1 MVEKTGKQLG
11 GSDQIPDDPLLWP
24 FAAARLAMDA
34 CFWWAE
40 RGSPASDESALPWTT
55 PNTVALELATM
66 RLRDCTRARTGQPAL
81 VCAPYAL
88 HRALIADF
96 APGHSVV
103 QSLQNGGVDRVYLA
117 DWRSATPDMRY
128 LSIDSYLGD
137 LNVAVDEIGAPVDL
151 VGLCQG
157 GWLSL
162 LYAARF
168 PAKVRRLVLVGAP
181 VDLSIDSELSR
192 LARNAPGMVYD
203 QLVARGGGNVS
214 GEEMLR
220 FWSKAPGRDDIA
232 VALQR
237 DVTDE
242 EGAAL
247 LARFDRWNDETL
259 NLPGTYYLEIVNRIF
274 RENQIAAGN
283 FVALGRAI
291 DLKDV
296 KAPVFL
302 LAGLD
307 DEVVPAVQALATAA
321 LVGTPPA
328 FVAAASEPSNHL
340 GLFMGAR
347 THAHAWPRIAEWL
360 RDDVPASWPAL
371 PDFPRRWGGE
381 HANPLCMTA
390 DDLHGARPMG
400 YI

>member
-1 MVEKTGKQLG
+1 MVETRSKRQG
-11 GSDQIPDDPLLWP
+11 GPVHAPDDPLLWP
-24 FAAARLAMDA
+24 FAAARLTMDA
-34 CFWWAE
+34 CFWWLE
-40 RGSPASDESALPWTT
+40 RGPPEQDASNLPWTT

-66 RLRDCTRARTGQPAL
+66 RLRDCTRARSGQPAL

-103 QSLQNGGVDRVYLA
+103 QSLQSGGVDRVYLT
-117 DWRSATPDMRY
+117 DWRSASSDMRY

-137 LNVAVDEIGAPVDL
+137 LNVAIDEIGAPVDL

-181 VDLSIDSELSR
+181 VDLSIHSTLSQLVR
-192 LARNAPGMVYD
+192 STPETVYQ

-220 FWSKAPGRDDIA
+220 LWSKTPSRDDIA
-232 VALQR
+232 TALQK
-237 DVTDE
+237 DVLDE

-247 LARFDRWNDETL
+247 LARFDRWNSETL
-259 NLPGTYYLEIVNRIF
+259 DLPGTYYLEIVNRIF
-274 RENQIAAGN
+274 RDNLIAGGN
-283 FVALGRAI
+283 FTALGRKV

-296 KAPVFL
+296 KVPVFL

-307 DEVVPAVQALATAA
+307 DDVVPAAQALATAA
-321 LVGTPPA
+321 LLGTPPA
-328 FVAAASEPSNHL
+328 YIAAVSEPCNHL

-347 THAHAWPRIAEWL
+347 THADAWPRIAEWL
-360 RDDVPASWPAL
+360 
-371 PDFPRRWGGE
+371 
-381 HANPLCMTA
+381 N
-390 DDLHGARPMG
+390 DDLSGALARRA
-400 YI
+400 

>member
-1 MVEKTGKQLG
+1 MAEKTGKQLRAPG
-11 GSDQIPDDPLLWP
+11 QVPGDPVLWP
-24 FAAARLAMDA
+24 FAAAQLAMNA
-34 CFWWAE
+34 WFGWLE
-40 RGSPASDESALPWTT
+40 RDPPEQADSSLPWTT
-55 PNTVALELATM
+55 ANSVALELATM
-66 RLRDCTRARTGQPAL
+66 RLRDCTRTRSGQPAL

-103 QSLQNGGVDRVYLA
+103 QSLQNGGIDRIYLA
-117 DWRSATPDMRY
+117 DWRSATPEMRY

-137 LNVAVDEIGAPVDL
+137 LNVAIDEIGAPVDL

-181 VDLSIDSELSR
+181 VDLSIESR
-192 LARNAPGMVYD
+192 LSQLARDAPEMVYD

-220 FWSKAPGRDDIA
+220 VWSKAPTRDDIA
-232 VALQR
+232 AALQV
-237 DVTDE
+237 DLAA
-242 EGAAL
+242 EGSATL
-247 LARFDRWNDETL
+247 LARFERWNAETL
-259 NLPGTYYLEIVNRIF
+259 NLPGAYYLEIVNRIF
-274 RENQIAAGN
+274 RENRIANGQ
-283 FVALGRAI
+283 FTALGRVI
-291 DLKDV
+291 DLKHV

-307 DEVVPAVQALATAA
+307 DDVVPAAQALATAG
-321 LVGTPPA
+321 LLGTPPA
-328 FVAAASEPSNHL
+328 FIATASEPSNHL

-347 THAHAWPRIAEWL
+347 THAHAWPQIAEWL
-360 RDDVPASWPAL
+360 R
-371 PDFPRRWGGE
+371 G
-381 HANPLCMTA
+381 
-390 DDLHGARPMG
+390 DLSGVLARSA
-400 YI
+400 

>member
-1 MVEKTGKQLG
+1 MVEKTGKRLG
-11 GSDQIPDDPLLWP
+11 GPDHAPDDQMLWP
-24 FAAARLAMDA
+24 FAAAQFAIDA
-34 CFWWAE
+34 CFWWLE
-40 RGSPASDESALPWTT
+40 RGPAEQDDSSQPWTT
-55 PNTVALELATM
+55 PSAVALDLATM
-66 RLRDCTRARTGQPAL
+66 RLRDCTRRRSGQPAL

-96 APGHSVV
+96 ASGHSVV
-103 QSLQNGGVDRVYLA
+103 QSLQEGGIERVYLT

-151 VGLCQG
+151 IGLCQG

-181 VDLSIDSELSR
+181 VDLSIGSALSQ
-192 LARNAPGMVYD
+192 LARNAPEAVYD

-214 GEEMLR
+214 GEEMRR
-220 FWSKAPGRDDIA
+220 FWSKAPNQDDIA
-232 VALQR
+232 AALQQNLS
-237 DVTDE
+237 DD

-247 LARFDRWNDETL
+247 LARFERWNTETL
-259 NLPGTYYLEIVNRIF
+259 NLPGTYYLEIVNWIF
-274 RENQIAAGN
+274 RENRIASGS
-283 FVALGRAI
+283 FTALGREVH
-291 DLKDV
+291 LKDV

-307 DEVVPAVQALATAA
+307 DDVVPATQALATAD
-321 LVGTPPA
+321 LLGTPPA
-328 FVAAASEPSNHL
+328 FIAAASEPSNHL

-347 THAHAWPRIAEWL
+347 THAQAWPRIAKWL
-360 RDDVPASWPAL
+360 RNDLSGAL
-371 PDFPRRWGGE
+371 
-381 HANPLCMTA
+381 
-390 DDLHGARPMG
+390 ARSA
-400 YI
+400 

>member
-1 MVEKTGKQLG
+1 
-11 GSDQIPDDPLLWP
+11 
-24 FAAARLAMDA
+24 
-34 CFWWAE
+34 
-40 RGSPASDESALPWTT
+40 
-55 PNTVALELATM
+55 VALELATM
-66 RLRDCTRARTGQPAL
+66 RLRDCSRTRSGQPAL

-103 QSLQNGGVDRVYLA
+103 QSLQNGGIDRVCLT
-117 DWRSATPDMRY
+117 DWRSASPDMRY

-181 VDLSIDSELSR
+181 VDLSVESRLSQ
-192 LARNAPGMVYD
+192 LARNAPEMVYD

-220 FWSKAPGRDDIA
+220 VWSKAPSHDDIA
-232 VALQR
+232 AALQI
-237 DVTDE
+237 DLSDE

-247 LARFDRWNDETL
+247 LARFERWNTETL
-259 NLPGTYYLEIVNRIF
+259 NLPGAYYLQIVNWIF
-274 RENQIAAGN
+274 RENRIASGN
-283 FVALGRAI
+283 FTALGRAI

-296 KAPVFL
+296 KSPIFL

-307 DEVVPAVQALATAA
+307 DDVVPAVQALATAG
-321 LVGTPPA
+321 LIGTPPA

-340 GLFMGAR
+340 GLFIGAK
-347 THAHAWPRIAEWL
+347 THAHAWPGVAKWL
-360 RDDVPASWPAL
+360 RS
-371 PDFPRRWGGE
+371 
-381 HANPLCMTA
+381 
-390 DDLHGARPMG
+390 DLAGAMARSA
-400 YI
+400 

>member
-1 MVEKTGKQLG
+1 MAAKTGKQPNG
-11 GSDQIPDDPLLWP
+11 PGHVPEDPLLWP

-34 CFWWAE
+34 WFGWLDRAPAE
-40 RGSPASDESALPWTT
+40 QGDSSLPWTT
-55 PNTVALELATM
+55 PSSVALELATM
-66 RLRDCTRARTGQPAL
+66 RLRDCTRTGAGQPAL

-103 QSLQNGGVDRVYLA
+103 QSLQNGGIDRIYLA
-117 DWRSATPDMRY
+117 DWRSATPEMRY
-128 LSIDSYLGD
+128 LSIDSYLAD
-137 LNVAVDEIGAPVDL
+137 LNVAIDEIGAPVDL

-181 VDLSIDSELSR
+181 VDLSTESALSR
-192 LARNAPGMVYD
+192 LARNAPEMVYD

-220 FWSKAPGRDDIA
+220 VWSKAPSREDI
-232 VALQR
+232 VTALQR
-237 DVTDE
+237 ELFGE

-247 LARFDRWNDETL
+247 LARFERWNAETL
-259 NLPGTYYLEIVNRIF
+259 NLPGAYYLEIINWIF
-274 RENQIAAGN
+274 RENRIASGQ
-283 FVALGRAI
+283 FTALGRVI
-291 DLKDV
+291 DLKHV

-307 DEVVPAVQALATAA
+307 DDVVPAAQALATAG
-321 LVGTPPA
+321 LLGTPPA
-328 FVAAASEPSNHL
+328 FIAAASEPSNHL

-347 THAHAWPRIAEWL
+347 THAHAWPRIAGWL
-360 RDDVPASWPAL
+360 R
-371 PDFPRRWGGE
+371 G
-381 HANPLCMTA
+381 
-390 DDLHGARPMG
+390 DLSGVLARSA
-400 YI
+400 

>member
-1 MVEKTGKQLG
+1 ME
-11 GSDQIPDDPLLWP
+11 
-24 FAAARLAMDA
+24 
-34 CFWWAE
+34 
-40 RGSPASDESALPWTT
+40 PADSSLSWTT
-55 PNTVALELATM
+55 PGTGVLELATM
-66 RLRDCTRARTGQPAL
+66 RLRDCSRARSGQPAL

-103 QSLQNGGVDRVYLA
+103 QSLQNGGVERVHLT

-128 LSIDSYLGD
+128 LSIDSYLSD

-181 VDLSIDSELSR
+181 VDVSIDSAMAR

-214 GEEMLR
+214 GKEMLR
-220 FWSKAPGRDDIA
+220 VWSKAPSREDIA
-232 VALQR
+232 AALQR
-237 DVTDE
+237 ELTDE

-247 LARFDRWNDETL
+247 LARFEQWNVEPLD
-259 NLPGTYYLEIVNRIF
+259 LPGAYYLEIVNRIF
-274 RENQIAAGN
+274 RENQIAGGN
-283 FVALGRAI
+283 FTALGRRI

-296 KAPVFL
+296 KAPIFL

-307 DEVVPAVQALATAA
+307 DEVVPAPQALATAA

-328 FVAAASEPSNHL
+328 FIAAASEPSNHL

-347 THAHAWPRIAEWL
+347 THAQAWPRIASWL
-360 RDDVPASWPAL
+360 RDDLSGVLVRSA
-371 PDFPRRWGGE
+371 
-381 HANPLCMTA
+381 
-390 DDLHGARPMG
+390 
-400 YI
+400 

>member
-1 MVEKTGKQLG
+1 MVDKTAKPPRRSAQAH
-11 GSDQIPDDPLLWP
+11 DDPRLWP
-24 FAAARLAMDA
+24 FAAAQLAMDA
-34 CFWWAE
+34 CFWWLE
-40 RGSPASDESALPWTT
+40 RAPEQQGDSSLPWTT
-55 PNTVALELATM
+55 PSRVALELATM
-66 RLRDCTRARTGQPAL
+66 DLRDCSQTRSGQPAL

-103 QSLQNGGVDRVYLA
+103 QSLQNGGIDRIYLT

-137 LNVAVDEIGAPVDL
+137 LNVAIDEIGAPVDL

-181 VDLSIDSELSR
+181 VDLSIESSLSR
-192 LARNAPGMVYD
+192 LSRNAPELVYD

-220 FWSKAPGRDDIA
+220 FWSKTPDNDDIRT
-232 VALQR
+232 ALQR
-237 DVTDE
+237 DLSDE
-242 EGAAL
+242 QGSEL
-247 LARFDRWNDETL
+247 LARFDRWNTETL
-259 NLPGTYYLEIVNRIF
+259 NLPGTYYLEIVNAIF
-274 RENQIAAGN
+274 RENRIAEGR
-283 FVALGRAI
+283 FVALGRPI

-296 KAPVFL
+296 KAPIFL

-307 DEVVPAVQALATAA
+307 DDVVPATQALATAG

-347 THAHAWPRIAEWL
+347 THAHAWPRIAGWL
-360 RDDVPASWPAL
+360 RGDL
-371 PDFPRRWGGE
+371 PGV
-381 HANPLCMTA
+381 L
-390 DDLHGARPMG
+390 ARSA
-400 YI
+400 

>member
-1 MVEKTGKQLG
+1 MAEKTGKQPRAPG
-11 GSDQIPDDPLLWP
+11 QVPGDPVLWP
-24 FAAARLAMDA
+24 FAAAQFAMDA
-34 CFWWAE
+34 WFGWLE
-40 RGSPASDESALPWTT
+40 RDPPEQTDSRLPWTT
-55 PNTVALELATM
+55 ANFVALELATM
-66 RLRDCTRARTGQPAL
+66 RLRDCTRTRSGQPAL

-103 QSLQNGGVDRVYLA
+103 QSLQNGGIDRIYLT
-117 DWRSATPDMRY
+117 DWRSSAPHMRY

-137 LNVAVDEIGAPVDL
+137 LNVAIDEIGAPVDL

-181 VDLSIDSELSR
+181 VDLSIESR
-192 LARNAPGMVYD
+192 LSQLARDAPEMVYD

-220 FWSKAPGRDDIA
+220 VWSKAPTRDDIA
-232 VALQR
+232 AALQV
-237 DVTDE
+237 DL
-242 EGAAL
+242 AAKGSATL
-247 LARFDRWNDETL
+247 LARFERWNAETL
-259 NLPGTYYLEIVNRIF
+259 NLPGAYYLEIVNWIF
-274 RENQIAAGN
+274 RENRIANGQ
-283 FVALGRAI
+283 FTALGRVI

-307 DEVVPAVQALATAA
+307 DDVVPAAQALATAG
-321 LVGTPPA
+321 LLGTPPA
-328 FVAAASEPSNHL
+328 FIAAASEPSNHL

-347 THAHAWPRIAEWL
+347 THAHAWPGIADWL
-360 RDDVPASWPAL
+360 R
-371 PDFPRRWGGE
+371 G
-381 HANPLCMTA
+381 
-390 DDLHGARPMG
+390 DLSGVLARSA
-400 YI
+400 

>member
-1 MVEKTGKQLG
+1 MVEKTGKQPRG
-11 GSDQIPDDPLLWP
+11 PGHAPDDPLLWP
-24 FAAARLAMDA
+24 FAAAQLAMDA
-34 CFWWAE
+34 CFWWLE
-40 RGSPASDESALPWTT
+40 RGAAEQGESSLPWTT
-55 PNTVALELATM
+55 PSTVALELVTM
-66 RLRDCTRARTGQPAL
+66 RLRDFTQTRSGQPAL

-103 QSLQNGGVDRVYLA
+103 QSLQNGGIDRVYLT
-117 DWRSATPDMRY
+117 DWQSATPEMRY
-128 LSIDSYLGD
+128 LSIDSYLTD
-137 LNVAVDEIGAPVDL
+137 LNVAIDEIGAPVDL

-181 VDLSIDSELSR
+181 VDLSIDSALSR
-192 LARNAPGMVYD
+192 LARNAPELVYD

-220 FWSKAPGRDDIA
+220 FWSKSPDSDGIE

-237 DVTDE
+237 RLSDE
-242 EGAAL
+242 EGASL
-247 LARFDRWNDETL
+247 LARFDRWNTETL
-259 NLPGTYYLEIVNRIF
+259 DLPGTYYLQIVNWIF
-274 RENQIAAGN
+274 RENRIAGGQ
-283 FVALGRAI
+283 FVALGRPV

-307 DEVVPAVQALATAA
+307 DDVVPAVQALATAG

-328 FVAAASEPSNHL
+328 FIAAASEPSNHL

-347 THAHAWPRIAEWL
+347 THVHAWPRIAEWL
-360 RDDVPASWPAL
+360 R
-371 PDFPRRWGGE
+371 
-381 HANPLCMTA
+381 N
-390 DDLHGARPMG
+390 DLSGVLARSA
-400 YI
+400 

>member
-1 MVEKTGKQLG
+1 MVEKIGKQPG
-11 GSDQIPDDPLLWP
+11 GPDRAREEPLLWP

-34 CFWWAE
+34 CFWWIE
-40 RGSPASDESALPWTT
+40 RGRAEQDEGNLPWTT
-55 PNTVALELATM
+55 PNSVALELATM
-66 RLRDCTRARTGQPAL
+66 QLRDCSQTQSGQPVL
-81 VCAPYAL
+81 VCAPCAL
-88 HRALIADF
+88 HRAQIADF

-103 QSLQNGGVDRVYLA
+103 GALKDGGIDRIYLT
-117 DWRSATPDMRY
+117 DWRSATPGMRY

-137 LNVAVDEIGAPVDL
+137 LNIAIDEIGAPADL

-181 VDLSIDSELSR
+181 VDLSIDSSLSR
-192 LARNAPGMVYD
+192 LTRNAPEMVYD

-214 GEEMLR
+214 GGEMLR
-220 FWSKAPGRDDIA
+220 LWSKAPNHDDIVA
-232 VALQR
+232 ALQR
-237 DVTDE
+237 DLSNE

-247 LARFDRWNDETL
+247 LARFDRWNAETL

-274 RENQIAAGN
+274 RENQIAGGS
-283 FVALGRAI
+283 FVALGRTV

-307 DEVVPAVQALATAA
+307 DDVVPAAQALATAG
-321 LVGTPPA
+321 LLGTPPA
-328 FVAAASEPSNHL
+328 FIAAASEPSNHL

-347 THAHAWPRIAEWL
+347 THAHAWPRIAAWL
-360 RDDVPASWPAL
+360 RDDLSGVL
-371 PDFPRRWGGE
+371 
-381 HANPLCMTA
+381 
-390 DDLHGARPMG
+390 ARSA
-400 YI
+400 

>member
-1 MVEKTGKQLG
+1 MAEKTGKQLRAPG
-11 GSDQIPDDPLLWP
+11 QVPGDPVLWP
-24 FAAARLAMDA
+24 FAAAQLAMDA
-34 CFWWAE
+34 WFGWLE
-40 RGSPASDESALPWTT
+40 RGPPEQADSSLPWTT
-55 PNTVALELATM
+55 ANSVALELATM
-66 RLRDCTRARTGQPAL
+66 RLRDCTRTRSGQPAL

-103 QSLQNGGVDRVYLA
+103 QSLQNGGIDRIYLA
-117 DWRSATPDMRY
+117 DWRSATPEMRY
-128 LSIDSYLGD
+128 LSIDCYLGD
-137 LNVAVDEIGAPVDL
+137 LNVAIDEIGAPVDL

-181 VDLSIDSELSR
+181 VDLSIESR
-192 LARNAPGMVYD
+192 LSQLARDAPEMVYD

-220 FWSKAPGRDDIA
+220 VWSKAPTRDDIA
-232 VALQR
+232 AALQV
-237 DVTDE
+237 DLAA
-242 EGAAL
+242 EGSATL
-247 LARFDRWNDETL
+247 LARFERWNAETL
-259 NLPGTYYLEIVNRIF
+259 NLPGAYYLEIVNRIF
-274 RENQIAAGN
+274 RENRIANGQ
-283 FVALGRAI
+283 FTALGRVI
-291 DLKDV
+291 DLKHV

-307 DEVVPAVQALATAA
+307 DDVVPAAQALATAG
-321 LVGTPPA
+321 LLGTPPA

-347 THAHAWPRIAEWL
+347 THAHAWPQIAEWL
-360 RDDVPASWPAL
+360 R
-371 PDFPRRWGGE
+371 G
-381 HANPLCMTA
+381 
-390 DDLHGARPMG
+390 DLSNVLARSA
-400 YI
+400 

>member
-1 MVEKTGKQLG
+1 MVDKTAKPPRGPGQA
-11 GSDQIPDDPLLWP
+11 PDDPRLWP
-24 FAAARLAMDA
+24 FAAAQFAMDA
-34 CFWWAE
+34 CFWWLE
-40 RGSPASDESALPWTT
+40 RAPEKQGDSSLPWTT
-55 PNTVALELATM
+55 PSRVALELATM
-66 RLRDCTRARTGQPAL
+66 RLRDCSQTRSGQPAL

-103 QSLQNGGVDRVYLA
+103 QSLQNGGIDRVYLT

-128 LSIDSYLGD
+128 LSIDSYLSD
-137 LNVAVDEIGAPVDL
+137 LNVAIDEIGAPVDL

-168 PAKVRRLVLVGAP
+168 PAKVRRVVLVGAP
-181 VDLSIDSELSR
+181 VDLSIESSLSR
-192 LARNAPGMVYD
+192 LARNAPELVYD

-220 FWSKAPGRDDIA
+220 FWSKAPDHDAIVA
-232 VALQR
+232 ALQR
-237 DVTDE
+237 DLSDE
-242 EGAAL
+242 QGTEL
-247 LARFDRWNDETL
+247 LARFDHWNAETL
-259 NLPGTYYLEIVNRIF
+259 NLPGTYYLEIVNAIF
-274 RENQIAAGN
+274 RKNRIAEGS
-283 FVALGRAI
+283 FVALGRPI

-296 KAPVFL
+296 RAPIFL

-307 DEVVPAVQALATAA
+307 DDVVPATQALATAG

-328 FVAAASEPSNHL
+328 FIAAASEPSNHL

-347 THAHAWPRIAEWL
+347 THAHAWPRIAGWL
-360 RDDVPASWPAL
+360 RSDL
-371 PDFPRRWGGE
+371 PGV
-381 HANPLCMTA
+381 L
-390 DDLHGARPMG
+390 ARSA
-400 YI
+400 

>member
-1 MVEKTGKQLG
+1 MAAKTGKQLG
-11 GSDQIPDDPLLWP
+11 GPDHVPGDPLLWP

-34 CFWWAE
+34 WFGWME
-40 RGSPASDESALPWTT
+40 RGPDESADSSLPWTT

-66 RLRDCTRARTGQPAL
+66 HLRDCTKDRSGQPAL

-103 QSLQNGGVDRVYLA
+103 QSLQNGGIDRVYLT

-128 LSIDSYLGD
+128 LSIDSYLAD
-137 LNVAVDEIGAPVDL
+137 LNVAIDEIGVPVDL

-181 VDLSIDSELSR
+181 VDLSIDSSLSR
-192 LARNAPGMVYD
+192 LARNAPEMVYD

-220 FWSKAPGRDDIA
+220 FWSRTPSREDIA
-232 VALQR
+232 AALQ
-237 DVTDE
+237 VGLSDE
-242 EGAAL
+242 EGGAL
-247 LARFDRWNDETL
+247 LARFDQWNVETL
-259 NLPGTYYLEIVNRIF
+259 DLPGTYYLEIVNRIF
-274 RENQIAAGN
+274 RENQIAGGN

-296 KAPVFL
+296 KAPIFL

-307 DEVVPAVQALATAA
+307 DEVVPVTQALATAG

-328 FVAAASEPSNHL
+328 FIAAASEPSNHL

-347 THAHAWPRIAEWL
+347 THAHAWPRIAQWL
-360 RDDVPASWPAL
+360 RDDLTGVL
-371 PDFPRRWGGE
+371 
-381 HANPLCMTA
+381 
-390 DDLHGARPMG
+390 ARSA
-400 YI
+400 

>member
-1 MVEKTGKQLG
+1 MAEKAGRQKG
-11 GSDQIPDDPLLWP
+11 GADHVANDPLLWP
-24 FAAARLAMDA
+24 FAAARVAMDA
-34 CFWWAE
+34 CFWWME
-40 RGSPASDESALPWTT
+40 RGAAELTDSRLPWTT
-55 PNTVALELATM
+55 PSTVALELSTV
-66 RLRDCTRARTGQPAL
+66 RLRDCSRARAGQPAL

-103 QSLQNGGVDRVYLA
+103 QSLQSGGVDRVYLT
-117 DWRSATPDMRY
+117 DWRSATSDMRY
-128 LSIDSYLGD
+128 LSIDSYLAD
-137 LNVAVDEIGAPVDL
+137 LNVAIDEIGAPVDL

-181 VDLSIDSELSR
+181 VDLSIDSAMAR

-214 GEEMLR
+214 GKEMLR
-220 FWSKAPGRDDIA
+220 VWSKTPSREDIA

-237 DVTDE
+237 QLSDE

-247 LARFDRWNDETL
+247 LARFEQWNSEPLD
-259 NLPGTYYLEIVNRIF
+259 LPGTYYLEIVNWIF
-274 RENQIAAGN
+274 RENRIAGGD
-283 FVALGRAI
+283 FVALGRRI

-296 KAPVFL
+296 RAPIFL

-307 DEVVPAVQALATAA
+307 DDVVPAAQALATAR

-328 FVAAASEPSNHL
+328 FIAAASEPSNHL

-347 THAHAWPRIAEWL
+347 THAQAWPRIADWL
-360 RDDVPASWPAL
+360 RDDLSGV
-371 PDFPRRWGGE
+371 
-381 HANPLCMTA
+381 M
-390 DDLHGARPMG
+390 ARSA
-400 YI
+400 

>member
-1 MVEKTGKQLG
+1 MVEKGGKKRPG
-11 GSDQIPDDPLLWP
+11 GPDHAPDDPLLWP

-34 CFWWAE
+34 CFWWLE
-40 RGSPASDESALPWTT
+40 RAPPEPGESHLPWTT
-55 PNTVALELATM
+55 PNAIALELATM
-66 RLRDCTRARTGQPAL
+66 RLRDCARTRTGQPAL

-103 QSLQNGGVDRVYLA
+103 QSLQQGGIDRVYLT
-117 DWRSATPDMRY
+117 DWRSASSEMRY
-128 LSIDSYLGD
+128 LSIDSYLSD

-181 VDLSIDSELSR
+181 VDLSIDSALSELVRST
-192 LARNAPGMVYD
+192 PETVYD

-220 FWSKAPGRDDIA
+220 FWSKAPSRDDIA
-232 VALQR
+232 TALQ
-237 DVTDE
+237 TDISDE
-242 EGAAL
+242 AGAAL
-247 LARFDRWNDETL
+247 LARFDRWNSEPLD
-259 NLPGTYYLEIVNRIF
+259 LPGTYYLEIVNRIF
-274 RENQIAAGN
+274 RDNRIAGGA
-283 FVALGRAI
+283 FTTLGRKI

-307 DEVVPAVQALATAA
+307 DDVVPAAQALATAA
-321 LVGTPPA
+321 LLGTSPA
-328 FVAAASEPSNHL
+328 FIATASEPCNHL

-347 THAHAWPRIAEWL
+347 THAHAWPRIAGWL
-360 RDDVPASWPAL
+360 
-371 PDFPRRWGGE
+371 
-381 HANPLCMTA
+381 N
-390 DDLHGARPMG
+390 DDLSGALARSA
-400 YI
+400 

>member
-1 MVEKTGKQLG
+1 
-11 GSDQIPDDPLLWP
+11 
-24 FAAARLAMDA
+24 
-34 CFWWAE
+34 
-40 RGSPASDESALPWTT
+40 
-55 PNTVALELATM
+55 M
-66 RLRDCTRARTGQPAL
+66 RLRDCSRARVGSPAL

-103 QSLQNGGVDRVYLA
+103 ESLQKGGVDRVYLT

-128 LSIDSYLGD
+128 LSIDSYLSD
-137 LNVAVDEIGAPVDL
+137 LNVAVDEIGTPVDL

-168 PAKVRRLVLVGAP
+168 PAKVRRLVLAGAP
-181 VDLSIDSELSR
+181 VDLSIDSAMSR

-214 GEEMLR
+214 GKEMLR
-220 FWSKAPGRDDIA
+220 VWSRTPSREDIA
-232 VALQR
+232 VALQKELA
-237 DVTDE
+237 DE

-247 LARFDRWNDETL
+247 LARFDQWNLEPLD
-259 NLPGTYYLEIVNRIF
+259 LPGTYYLQIVNWIF
-274 RENQIAAGN
+274 RENRIAGGN
-283 FVALGRAI
+283 FAALGRRI

-296 KAPVFL
+296 KAPIFL

-307 DEVVPAVQALATAA
+307 DEVVPATQALATAG

-328 FVAAASEPSNHL
+328 FIAAASEPSNHL

-347 THAHAWPRIAEWL
+347 THAQAWPRIADWL
-360 RDDVPASWPAL
+360 RDDLSGAL
-371 PDFPRRWGGE
+371 
-381 HANPLCMTA
+381 
-390 DDLHGARPMG
+390 ARSA
-400 YI
+400 

>member
-1 MVEKTGKQLG
+1 MVVQKSGQRPGEAKRV
-11 GSDQIPDDPLLWP
+11 PDDALLWP

-34 CFWWAE
+34 CFWWLERDPAE
-40 RGSPASDESALPWTT
+40 QGEGELPWTT
-55 PNTVALELATM
+55 PGITALELATM
-66 RLRDCTRARTGQPAL
+66 RLRDCSRTRSGQPAL

-103 QSLQNGGVDRVYLA
+103 QSLQQGGIERIYLT

-168 PAKVRRLVLVGAP
+168 PAKVRRLVLAGAP
-181 VDLSIDSELSR
+181 VDLSVESR
-192 LARNAPGMVYD
+192 LSQLARHAPETVYD

-214 GEEMLR
+214 GEEMLHV
-220 FWSKAPGRDDIA
+220 WSKRPDRDDIA
-232 VALQR
+232 AALQK
-237 DVTDE
+237 DLSDE

-247 LARFDRWNDETL
+247 LARFDRWNTETL
-259 NLPGTYYLEIVNRIF
+259 DLPGTYYLQIVNWIF
-274 RENQIAAGN
+274 RENRIATGN
-283 FVALGRAI
+283 FAALGRGI
-291 DLKDV
+291 GLKDV
-296 KAPVFL
+296 KSPIFL

-307 DEVVPAVQALATAA
+307 DDVVPAVQAFATAN
-321 LVGTPPA
+321 LIGTPPA
-328 FVAAASEPSNHL
+328 FVAAASEPSDHL

-347 THAHAWPRIAEWL
+347 THAHAWPRIADWL
-360 RDDVPASWPAL
+360 R
-371 PDFPRRWGGE
+371 
-381 HANPLCMTA
+381 N
-390 DDLHGARPMG
+390 DLSSVLARSA
-400 YI
+400 

>member
-1 MVEKTGKQLG
+1 MAEKTGKQWRTPG
-11 GSDQIPDDPLLWP
+11 PAPDDPLLWP

-34 CFWWAE
+34 CFWWLE
-40 RGSPASDESALPWTT
+40 RGPPGLDDSCLAWNT
-55 PNTVALELATM
+55 PNRVALELATM
-66 RLRDCTRARTGQPAL
+66 RLRDCTRTKSGRPAL

-103 QSLQNGGVDRVYLA
+103 QSLQNGGIDRIYLT
-117 DWRSATPDMRY
+117 DWRSATPHMRY

-137 LNVAVDEIGAPVDL
+137 LNVAIDEIGAPVDL

-162 LYAARF
+162 LYAARY

-181 VDLSIDSELSR
+181 VDLSIESSLSELV
-192 LARNAPGMVYD
+192 RNTPATVYD
-203 QLVARGGGNVS
+203 QLVSRGGGNVS

-220 FWSKAPGRDDIA
+220 VWSKAPSRDDIA
-232 VALQR
+232 TALQ
-237 DVTDE
+237 TDLSDD

-247 LARFDRWNDETL
+247 LARFERWNSETL
-259 NLPGTYYLEIVNRIF
+259 NLPGAYYLEIVNGIF
-274 RENQIAAGN
+274 RENRIASGQ
-283 FVALGRAI
+283 FTALGRAI

-296 KAPVFL
+296 KVPLFL

-307 DEVVPAVQALATAA
+307 DDVVPAAQALATAG

-328 FVAAASEPSNHL
+328 FITAASVPSNHL

-360 RDDVPASWPAL
+360 RGNLSGML
-371 PDFPRRWGGE
+371 
-381 HANPLCMTA
+381 
-390 DDLHGARPMG
+390 ARSA
-400 YI
+400 

>member
-1 MVEKTGKQLG
+1 MVEKTGKPPSG
-11 GSDQIPDDPLLWP
+11 PGHVPDDPLLWP

-34 CFWWAE
+34 CFWWLE
-40 RGSPASDESALPWTT
+40 RSPAEQDDSSLPWTT

-66 RLRDCTRARTGQPAL
+66 RLRDCSRARSGPPAL

-103 QSLQNGGVDRVYLA
+103 QSLQNGGIDRVYLT
-117 DWRSATPDMRY
+117 DWRSASPDMRH
-128 LSIDSYLGD
+128 LSIDSYLSD

-168 PAKVRRLVLVGAP
+168 PTKVRRLVLVGAP
-181 VDLSIDSELSR
+181 VDLSIDSALSR
-192 LARNAPGMVYD
+192 LARNAPEAVYD

-214 GEEMLR
+214 GDEMLR
-220 FWSKAPGRDDIA
+220 FWSKAPSRDDIA
-232 VALQR
+232 VALQKSLL
-237 DVTDE
+237 DA

-247 LARFDRWNDETL
+247 LARFDRWNTETL
-259 NLPGTYYLEIVNRIF
+259 DLPGTYYLQIVNWIF
-274 RENQIAAGN
+274 RENRIARGH
-283 FVALGRAI
+283 FTALGRAI

-296 KAPVFL
+296 TAPIFL

-307 DEVVPAVQALATAA
+307 DDVVPAAQALATAN
-321 LVGTPPA
+321 LLGTPPA

-347 THAHAWPRIAEWL
+347 THAHAWPRIAGWL
-360 RDDVPASWPAL
+360 RDDLTSVL
-371 PDFPRRWGGE
+371 
-381 HANPLCMTA
+381 
-390 DDLHGARPMG
+390 ARSA
-400 YI
+400 

>member
-1 MVEKTGKQLG
+1 VAEKTGKG
-11 GSDQIPDDPLLWP
+11 PSGPEHVPDDPMLWP

-34 CFWWAE
+34 CFWWLEQA
-40 RGSPASDESALPWTT
+40 PAGQDDSCLPWTT
-55 PNTVALELATM
+55 PNTAALELATM
-66 RLRDCTRARTGQPAL
+66 CLRDCTRARSGQPAL

-103 QSLQNGGVDRVYLA
+103 QSLQNGGVDRVYLT
-117 DWRSATPDMRY
+117 DWRSASPDMRH

-181 VDLSIDSELSR
+181 ADLSIDSALSR
-192 LARNAPGMVYD
+192 LARNAPEIVYD

-220 FWSKAPGRDDIA
+220 FWSKALSRDDIA
-232 VALQR
+232 AALQM
-237 DVTDE
+237 DLADE
-242 EGAAL
+242 EGGAL
-247 LARFDRWNDETL
+247 LARFERWNMETL
-259 NLPGTYYLEIVNRIF
+259 NLPGTYYLQIVDWIF
-274 RENQIAAGN
+274 RENRIATGN
-283 FVALGRAI
+283 FTALGRKI

-307 DEVVPAVQALATAA
+307 DDVVPAAQALATAD
-321 LVGTPPA
+321 LLGTPPA
-328 FVAAASEPSNHL
+328 FIAAASEPSNHL

-360 RDDVPASWPAL
+360 RDDLTGVL
-371 PDFPRRWGGE
+371 
-381 HANPLCMTA
+381 
-390 DDLHGARPMG
+390 ARSA
-400 YI
+400 

>member
-1 MVEKTGKQLG
+1 MAEQAGKPQS
-11 GSDQIPDDPLLWP
+11 GSGHRPDDPLLWP
-24 FAAARLAMDA
+24 FAAARLAVDA
-34 CFWWAE
+34 WFWWLERAPAE
-40 RGSPASDESALPWTT
+40 PDDSDLPWTT
-55 PNTVALELATM
+55 PNFVALELATM
-66 RLRDCTRARTGQPAL
+66 RLRDCTRTGAGQPAL

-103 QSLQNGGVDRVYLA
+103 QSLQKGGVDRVYLT
-117 DWRSATPDMRY
+117 DWRSAAPGMRY

-137 LNVAVDEIGAPVDL
+137 LNVAIDEIGAPVDL

-181 VDLSIDSELSR
+181 VDLSIESGLSQ
-192 LARNAPGMVYD
+192 LARNAPEIVYD

-214 GEEMLR
+214 GGEMLR
-220 FWSKAPGRDDIA
+220 VWSKAPSRDDIA
-232 VALQR
+232 AALQR
-237 DVTDE
+237 DLSDD

-247 LARFDRWNDETL
+247 LARFDRWNSETL
-259 NLPGTYYLEIVNRIF
+259 NLPGAYYLQIVNWIF
-274 RENQIAAGN
+274 RENRIARGH
-283 FVALGRAI
+283 FTALGREI

-296 KAPVFL
+296 QVPIFL

-307 DEVVPAVQALATAA
+307 DDVVPAAQALATAS
-321 LVGTPPA
+321 LLGTPPA
-328 FVAAASEPSNHL
+328 SIAAASEPSDHL

-347 THAHAWPRIAEWL
+347 THAHAWPRIAAWL
-360 RDDVPASWPAL
+360 RS
-371 PDFPRRWGGE
+371 
-381 HANPLCMTA
+381 
-390 DDLHGARPMG
+390 DLAGLLARSA
-400 YI
+400 

>member
-1 MVEKTGKQLG
+1 MVEKTAKQIR
-11 GSDQIPDDPLLWP
+11 GSGHAADDLRLWP
-24 FAAARLAMDA
+24 FAAAQLAMDA
-34 CFWWAE
+34 CFWWLDRGAAE
-40 RGSPASDESALPWTT
+40 PRDSSLAWTT
-55 PNTVALELATM
+55 PNSVALELATM
-66 RLRDCTRARTGQPAL
+66 QLRDCSQIRSGQPAL

-103 QSLQNGGVDRVYLA
+103 QSLQNGGIDRVYLT
-117 DWRSATPDMRY
+117 DWRSATSDMRY

-137 LNVAVDEIGAPVDL
+137 LNVAIDEIGAPVDL
-151 VGLCQG
+151 GGLCQG

-181 VDLSIDSELSR
+181 VDLSIDSSLSR

-220 FWSKAPGRDDIA
+220 FWSKAPDDDDIVA
-232 VALQR
+232 ALQR
-237 DVTDE
+237 DLSDE
-242 EGAAL
+242 QGTAL
-247 LARFDRWNDETL
+247 LARFDRWNAETL
-259 NLPGTYYLEIVNRIF
+259 NLPGTYYLEIVNGIF
-274 RENQIAAGN
+274 RENMIARDD
-283 FVALGRAI
+283 FVALGRPVR
-291 DLKDV
+291 LKDV
-296 KAPVFL
+296 KSPIFL

-307 DEVVPAVQALATAA
+307 DEVVPATQALATAR

-328 FVAAASEPSNHL
+328 FIAAASEPSNHL

-360 RDDVPASWPAL
+360 R
-371 PDFPRRWGGE
+371 E
-381 HANPLCMTA
+381 
-390 DDLHGARPMG
+390 DLSGVLARSA
-400 YI
+400 

>member
-1 MVEKTGKQLG
+1 MAQKPGKQLRAPRP
-11 GSDQIPDDPLLWP
+11 IPDAPLLWP
-24 FAAARLAMDA
+24 FAAAQLAMDA
-34 CFWWAE
+34 CFWWLE
-40 RGSPASDESALPWTT
+40 RGPPEQDDSSLPWTT
-55 PNTVALELATM
+55 PNSVALELATM
-66 RLRDCTRARTGQPAL
+66 RLRRCTRTQSGQPAL

-103 QSLQNGGVDRVYLA
+103 QALQNGGIDRIYLT
-117 DWRSATPDMRY
+117 DWRSATPDMRH

-137 LNVAVDEIGAPVDL
+137 LNVAIDEIGVPVDL

-181 VDLSIDSELSR
+181 VDLSIDSALSR
-192 LARNAPGMVYD
+192 LARNAPEALYD

-220 FWSKAPGRDDIA
+220 VWSKAPSRDDIA
-232 VALQR
+232 AALQI
-237 DVTDE
+237 DLSDE

-247 LARFDRWNDETL
+247 LARFELWNTETL
-259 NLPGTYYLEIVNRIF
+259 DLPGRYYLEIVNWIF
-274 RENQIAAGN
+274 RENRIAGGN
-283 FVALGRAI
+283 FVALGREI
-291 DLKDV
+291 DLKTV
-296 KAPVFL
+296 NAPVFL

-307 DEVVPAVQALATAA
+307 DEVVPAAQALATAG
-321 LVGTPPA
+321 LLGTPPA
-328 FVAAASEPSNHL
+328 FITAASEPGNHL

-360 RDDVPASWPAL
+360 RDDLSGVL
-371 PDFPRRWGGE
+371 
-381 HANPLCMTA
+381 
-390 DDLHGARPMG
+390 ARSA
-400 YI
+400 